1 MNYFKSF
8 YNNKL
13 SYSPGWY
20 GEMPWAPKAEVLLY
34 NDKEGFCIGRME
46 SELPQQVEPMD
57 KKTALAEIE
66 KYKDDTTSIE
76 VADKHDRKPA
86 RVWHGQDLADR
97 WLPEAIEQKP
107 SDPELAVADAEEIIA
122 GRKATG
128 YHFHFC
134 PICHK
139 GVCRI
144 NEYDDGSISIVQDG
158 KTLIQRILT
167 KSIILSCPSGH
178 KVKVNCG

>member
-46 SELPQQVEPMD
+46 SELPKEVEPMD
-57 KKTALAEIE
+57 EKVALAEVE
-66 KYKDDTTSIE
+66 SYRDDTTSVM

-86 RVWHGQDLADR
+86 RVWVGEDIVNR
-97 WLPEAIEQKP
+97 WKPEVMSSEDNPIEDGAVDAPVEDTPAKTISWIAKGFCGGCMTSHYWTVPLP
-107 SDPELAVADAEEIIA
+107 A
-122 GRKATG
+122 GLISKDVRVTVK
-128 YHFHFC
+128 C
-134 PICHK
+134 PK
-139 GVCRI
+139 GFSSVVHI
-144 NEYDDGSISIVQDG
+144 DTSEVISG
-158 KTLIQRILT
+158 
-167 KSIILSCPSGH
+167 
-178 KVKVNCG
+178 